1 MARNKKILFIGAG
14 NMAQSIISGLLKE
27 NFSSSVIFAIDT
39 DEAQRNHLEKIFAV
53 QTSND
58 LSLIESADVIILSTK
73 PQHVQG
79 ICSNIK
85 DIVKDQLIISIAA
98 GIRLNQIS
106 QWLGGYQKIIRTMP
120 NLVAQVQKSVTV
132 AFTLPETDQES
143 VEDTNKILNS
153 FGDTIWLKEERL
165 IDSATA
171 LSGSGPA
178 YIFYFLNALIQSG
191 INVGLEK
198 KDAQILA
205 LKTLQGSSLL
215 AERYIDDLEILI
227 ENVTSKGGTT
237 EQALKV
243 LDEKDL
249 KEIIDI
255 AIKAAFT
262 RAQEMGEK

>member
-1 MARNKKILFIGAG
+1 MARNKKIMFIGAG

-27 NFSSSVIFAIDT
+27 NFSSSDIFAVDT
-39 DEAQRNHLEKIFAV
+39 DEAQRNHIEKTFAI

-58 LSLIESADVIILSTK
+58 LSVIKSADVIIVSTK

-79 ICSNIK
+79 ICSH
-85 DIVKDQLIISIAA
+85 VKDFVKNQLIISIAA

-143 VEDTNKILNS
+143 VEDTSKILNS

-191 INVGLEK
+191 INIGLEK

-205 LKTLQGSSLL
+205 LKTFQGSSVL
-215 AERYIDDLEILI
+215 AEKYINDLEMLI
-227 ENVTSKGGTT
+227 KNVTSKGGTT

-249 KEIIDI
+249 KEIIDS
-255 AIKAAFT
+255 AIKAAFA